1 MSQLAPSTTTARRPE
16 LQGLKRLARRLSLG
30 RYTGVVVGFV
40 VVCVY
45 LWVTQ
50 PVFMSW
56 GNWENIIRTQA
67 VVAILGLGMTFV
79 VLTGGIDLSVA
90 SGTAAASM
98 VLGEAMS
105 HGWNWVPATIACV
118 AAGVLLGLINGAL
131 IGVAKIPLFVVTLGT
146 LSIYQSFAL
155 LLTQGSTISLFGI
168 SSFNPIGNIT
178 NNAVGPLPNLL
189 LLCTGLYLLGGFVLR
204 FTHFG
209 RSVFAVGSNREAARL
224 TGIKV
229 NLVLVSVY
237 TISGLAVGV
246 GAFVQSGRLT
256 AANPVADPNLMLN
269 VVAAVLIGGT
279 AFTGGDGSLIG
290 TLIGVLFLG
299 VIQNGLSLS
308 GVSTFWQGTIS
319 GVILISAVSIAVLR
333 EHGWHLA
340 LVTQA
345 RSRRQARP
353 QPNPPPE

>member
-1 MSQLAPSTTTARRPE
+1 MTNLAPAVGEGGATIRS
-16 LQGLKRLARRLSLG
+16 GLRVIRHIGLG
-30 RYTGVVVGFV
+30 RYIGVVLGLV

-67 VVAILGLGMTFV
+67 VVAILALGMTFV
-79 VLTGGIDLSVA
+79 VLTAGIDLSVA

-98 VLGEAMS
+98 VLGEAMT
-105 HGWNWVPATIACV
+105 HGWNWVPTAIACI
-118 AAGVLLGLINGAL
+118 AAGVALGLFNGVL

-155 LLTQGSTISLFGI
+155 LLTQGETISLFGVAR
-168 SSFNPIGNIT
+168 FDPIERLT
-178 NNAVGPLPNLL
+178 NNALGPFPNLL
-189 LLCTGLYLLGGFVLR
+189 ILCAGLYLLGGFILR
-204 FTHFG
+204 FSHFG
-209 RSVFAVGSNREAARL
+209 RSIFAVGSNAEAARL

-229 NLVLVSVY
+229 NAVLVSVY
-237 TISGLAVGV
+237 TISGLTVGIGAVV
-246 GAFVQSGRLT
+246 ESGRLT
-256 AANPVADPNLMLN
+256 AANPIADPNLMLD

-279 AFTGGDGSLIG
+279 AFTGGDGSLVG
-290 TLIGVLFLG
+290 TLLGVIFLG

-319 GVILISAVSIAVLR
+319 GVILIAAVSIAVLR
-333 EHGWHLA
+333 EYGWHVA
-340 LVTQA
+340 VVNQA
-345 RSRRQARP
+345 RTLGGLRRGAAEQKA
-353 QPNPPPE
+353 E